1 MSISFLLVVILVLPF
16 LGAIVASGLP
26 RHARTSA
33 AILSW
38 VVALVSLGCLAALWP
53 MFQDGETLRYEI
65 PWLPSLGVNLV
76 LRLDGLSWL
85 FSALILGIGAL
96 VVLYARYYMSPK
108 DPVPRFFSFLLA
120 FMGAMQGVVLSG
132 NLIQLV
138 VFWELTSL
146 FSFLLIGYWHQNP
159 AAREGSRM
167 ALTVTA
173 TGGIALLVGMIL
185 IGRIVGSYDLDVVL

>member
-38 VVALVSLGCLAALWP
+38 VVSLVSLGCLAALWP

-76 LRLDGLSWL
+76 LE
-85 FSALILGIGAL
+85 
-96 VVLYARYYMSPK
+96 YARRNPDKEVYM
-108 DPVPRFFSFLLA
+108 
-120 FMGAMQGVVLSG
+120 
-132 NLIQLV
+132 
-138 VFWELTSL
+138 VF
-146 FSFLLIGYWHQNP
+146 
-159 AAREGSRM
+159 
-167 ALTVTA
+167 
-173 TGGIALLVGMIL
+173 
-185 IGRIVGSYDLDVVL
+185 